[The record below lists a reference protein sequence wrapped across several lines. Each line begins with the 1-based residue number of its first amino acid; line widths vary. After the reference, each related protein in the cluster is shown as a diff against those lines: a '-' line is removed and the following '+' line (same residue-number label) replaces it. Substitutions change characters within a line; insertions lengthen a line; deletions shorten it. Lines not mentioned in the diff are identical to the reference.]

1 MLYAGGTCRRSYH
14 RAGDWT
20 FYHRRNQNP
29 TGAPAELLTA
39 DFNPLHWAQ
48 AKCYGAFLCQRE
60 SLPGVDIQITYYQV
74 DTDEIIRHR
83 RTFSAEALE
92 DFLTD
97 TLRLYTPW
105 AHMEAAWRATRNAS
119 LKALRFPF
127 PAYRPGQYE
136 MAGAVYRTIAGGG
149 RLFCAAPT
157 GIGKTVSTL
166 FPALKALGE
175 EKGRAHFLLDGK
187 NHYKAG
193 RRGCAG
199 ASACSQHIL
208 RHTAAS

>member
-1 MLYAGGTCRRSYH
+1 M
-14 RAGDWT
+14 
-20 FYHRRNQNP
+20 
-29 TGAPAELLTA
+29 
-39 DFNPLHWAQ
+39 
-48 AKCYGAFLCQRE
+48 
-60 SLPGVDIQITYYQV
+60 DIQITYYQV

-175 EKGRAHFLLDGK
+175 EKGERIFYLTAKTITRQAAEVRWRVCVFTAHP
-187 NHYKAG
+187 
-193 RRGCAG
+193 
-199 ASACSQHIL
+199 
-208 RHTAAS
+208 AAHRCVLKPSR